1 LTPIPALLICLFDP
15 LFVLLKLGLNMHFE
29 VDNLVDNPLRL
40 AMKFFAKGG
49 MSLAELVV
57 SI

>member
-1 LTPIPALLICLFDP
+1 MIPIPTLLVCLFDP
-15 LFVLLKLGLNMHFE
+15 LFVFLKLGLDMHFE

-40 AMKFFAKGG
+40 AMEFFAEGG
-49 MSLAELVV
+49 VSLAELVV